1 LPTKNSIS
9 MKLKKIFA
17 LLSLPAVFFFASC
30 EKGETEPDP
39 ELDTTFKL
47 SEDQAISE
55 SINDDATVVFFEASV
70 SNGLYRV
77 NGTVETTNT
86 LSCANVTVTPQNT
99 FPKTIVIDFGNG
111 CVSADGLARKGKIN
125 ITLSDYLHNPGTTA
139 VMTFDNY
146 YAAGFK
152 VEGTITWTN
161 TSTPNGFS
169 WTRQITNGK
178 VIEPLGG
185 YYWLHTGTKYVTQ
198 TAGGATPLN
207 LLDDVYSITGDHT
220 VTNPAGKTRTVTIQ
234 EALEKKTTCH
244 NVTKGKMKI
253 QGPNHFAILDFGD
266 GTCDNIATITID
278 GNPPRTILLP

>member
-1 LPTKNSIS
+1 

-17 LLSLPAVFFFASC
+17 LLSLPSLFFLVSCQKQAS
-30 EKGETEPDP
+30 EPDP
-39 ELDTTFKL
+39 ELETTFKL
-47 SEDQAISE
+47 SGDQAISE
-55 SINDDATVVFFEASV
+55 SIDDDANVVFFEASV
-70 SNGLYRV
+70 NAGLYRT

-86 LSCANVTVTPQNT
+86 LSCATVTVTPQNT
-99 FPKTIVIDFGNG
+99 FPKTIVIDFGAGG
-111 CVSADGLARKGKIN
+111 CTSADGIVRKGKIN
-125 ITLSDYLHNPGTTA
+125 ITLSDYVHNPGCTA

-161 TSTPNGFS
+161 TSTPNAVS

-185 YYWLHTGTKYVTQ
+185 YYWLHEGTKNVIQ
-198 TAGGATPLN
+198 TAGANTPLN
-207 LLDDVYSITGDHT
+207 LLDDVYSVTGNHT
-220 VTNPAGKTRTVTIQ
+220 VTNPAGKTRTVTIL